1 MITLILITIFTL
13 YALFLRHI
21 YKDTSKTKEK
31 ITIPKI
37 TSAELK
43 YNYNGNINE
52 RDLTSLIITLA
63 QNGYLKI
70 NKKDNF
76 RLVKLK
82 NYKGKNKSEE
92 LLFSSI
98 FSDSNVV
105 PINELHKKLY
115 MKISDVVHSIDT
127 KEQRKENNQKEE
139 LLLNNNLVLLT
150 LIIFFMITL
159 KLNENIFKEIFIT
172 FITWT
177 SFVSLIRVFTSKNS
191 KRSKIVVTILTSFLS
206 LPFYLYTFFKLINN
220 PINLLIYILGHIS
233 VAIIINTLSYLTPK
247 TFAGLELK
255 EEAEDYNNFLTNCT
269 KEQIEKILKV
279 NPKYLEQT
287 FSYAYA
293 FNHSFKWR
301 RLMKK
306 YNKKLKWFEGT
317 EIEFSENLL
326 KIKNQILKAGH
337 KED

>member
-1 MITLILITIFTL
+1 MISLILITLFTL
-13 YALFLRHI
+13 YALLLRCI

-37 TSAELK
+37 NSAELK
-43 YNYNGNINE
+43 YNYNGNVNE
-52 RDLTSLIITLA
+52 RDLTSLVITLA

-70 NKKDNF
+70 NKKDTF
-76 RLVKLK
+76 RLVKLR

-105 PINELHKKLY
+105 PINELHKNLY
-115 MKISDVVHSIDT
+115 MKISDVVHAIDT

-139 LLLNNNLVLLT
+139 LLLNNNLVLIT
-150 LIIFFMITL
+150 LIIFLLITR
-159 KLNENIFKEIFIT
+159 LNQHILKEILIAF
-172 FITWT
+172 FTWAA
-177 SFVSLIRVFTSKNS
+177 FVSLIRVFTSKNN
-191 KRSKIVVTILTSFLS
+191 KRSKIVVSILTLSVSF
-206 LPFYLYTFFKLINN
+206 PFYLYVFIKLIKN

-233 VAIIINTLSYLTPK
+233 VSIIINTLSYLTPK

-279 NPKYLEQT
+279 NSKYLEQT

-317 EIEFSENLL
+317 EIEFSETLL